1 LIHYYHFLFIL
12 IMLPAHRYILF
23 PYTTLFRSI
32 IGFAQSSY
40 AQLSATSAAVTV
52 NINLTDAL
60 SITLGASPTV
70 DFDYN
75 LATDYTQAKTV
86 EKAGHFT
93 VVSNREYDLSVKAE
107 APCSTGGPSLG
118 IVSVEV
124 NPTHAPQNGGTVN
137 QNVPLSE
144 TASPLLTGANP
155 SLGAVYQVDYTIDDA
170 TEL

>member
-75 LATDYTQAKTV
+75 LATDYTQAKTDR
-86 EKAGHFT
+86 KSTRLNSSH
-93 VVSNREYDLSVKAE
+93 VKN
-107 APCSTGGPSLG
+107 SY
-118 IVSVEV
+118 
-124 NPTHAPQNGGTVN
+124 
-137 QNVPLSE
+137 
-144 TASPLLTGANP
+144 
-155 SLGAVYQVDYTIDDA
+155 AVFCLKKKNITK
-170 TEL
+170 L